1 VQLQLFISRGITNS
15 RRQHKRVRIDSQRRE
30 ELSRMGQFF
39 SKKEDIRENETV
51 DEEDR
56 PWVQAIQCLDWK
68 KGRSP
73 GNCESTRA

>member
-1 VQLQLFISRGITNS
+1 
-15 RRQHKRVRIDSQRRE
+15 
-30 ELSRMGQFF
+30 MGQFF